1 MATISKYIFA
11 KGAGFLESYS
21 DNDILFVK
29 WNGKAD
35 GSARYIPHVQ
45 RYSRNGNEYASLAAL
60 LRGIESEH
68 QLEVK

>member
-1 MATISKYIFA
+1 MEKSSTYIFA
-11 KGAGFLESYS
+11 KGAGIVETYPDS
-21 DNDILFVK
+21 DTLRVK

-35 GSARYIPHVQ
+35 GLARYIPHVR